1 MLIGRKT
8 EREEL
13 ERVINSGKAELVA
26 VYGRRHVGKTYFIN
40 EMSRDHVIFR
50 HTGLSPYDN
59 TRRVTLKEQLQN
71 FHFSLLRYG
80 MENVPQPKSW
90 PEAFQLL
97 QKLIEQK
104 DNGTRQVVFIDELP
118 WMDTARSGFLT
129 ALEDFWNKW
138 GCLRNEL
145 CLIVNGSAASW
156 MVDNLIYNKG
166 RLTGRVTSE
175 IHLTPLTLGECEEFF
190 QSRGMNLPRQE
201 IIEAYMITGGIPYYM
216 NCLNPKLSLSQNI
229 DLLFFDSKAKLSEE
243 YDRLFNS
250 VFDNAEAC
258 MKIVNIL
265 SKRHSGFTREEIAR
279 QIGCSPNGDFTKN
292 LKALIACDLIC
303 KYLPIGYG
311 KREEHYRLVDA
322 FCRFWLH
329 FKENKRVTHT
339 DYWQHHIQEQE
350 ISVWRSIAF
359 EEMCLRHA
367 LQIKQS
373 LQIAGV
379 ASVEAAYVSRGEDG
393 GSVGM
398 QIDLVINRQDDVVNI
413 CEMKFSKAPLTV
425 SNAYAQTV
433 ELRRETLE
441 MLFPRKTVH
450 ATLVTTLPMNRNS
463 HSTVFQTVVTLDDL
477 FV

>member
-26 VYGRRHVGKTYFIN
+26 VYGRRRVGKTYFIN
-40 EMSRDHVIFR
+40 EMTRDHVIFR
-50 HTGLSPYDN
+50 HTGLSPYDS

-80 MENVPQPKSW
+80 MENVPLPKSW
-90 PEAFQLL
+90 QEAFLLL
-97 QKLIEQK
+97 QELIEQK

-118 WMDTARSGFLT
+118 WMDTARSGFLI
-129 ALEDFWNKW
+129 ALEEFWNKW
-138 GCLRNEL
+138 GCLRKEL
-145 CLIVNGSAASW
+145 CLILNGSAASW
-156 MVDNLIYNKG
+156 MVDNLINNKG
-166 RLTGRVTSE
+166 RLNGRVTSE
-175 IHLTPLTLGECEEFF
+175 IHLTPLTLRECEEFY
-190 QSRGMNLPRQE
+190 QSRGMNLSRQE
-201 IIEAYMITGGIPYYM
+201 ITLACMITGGIPYYM
-216 NCLNPKLSLSQNI
+216 NCFNPKLSLAQNI
-229 DLLFFDSKAKLSEE
+229 DTLFFANKAKLAEE

-258 MKIVNIL
+258 MKIVSIL

-292 LKALIACDLIC
+292 LKALISCDLIC
-303 KYLPIGYG
+303 KYLPLGYG

-322 FCRFWLH
+322 FCSFWLH
-329 FKENKRVTHT
+329 FKENKRISHT
-339 DYWQHHIQEQE
+339 DYWQHHQQEQE
-350 ISVWRSIAF
+350 ISVWRGIAF
-359 EEMCLRHA
+359 EEMCLRHV
-367 LQIKQS
+367 LQIKQT

-379 ASVEAAYVSRGEDG
+379 ASVETAYVSRGEDG

-398 QIDLVINRQDDVVNI
+398 QIDLVINRHDDVVNL
-413 CEMKFSKAPLTV
+413 CEMKFTKAPLTV

-433 ELRRETLE
+433 ELRREPLE
-441 MLFPRKTVH
+441 MLFPRKTVN
-450 ATLVTTLPMNRNS
+450 ATIVTTLPMNRNS
-463 HSTVFQTVVTLDDL
+463 HSTVFQSAVLLDDL